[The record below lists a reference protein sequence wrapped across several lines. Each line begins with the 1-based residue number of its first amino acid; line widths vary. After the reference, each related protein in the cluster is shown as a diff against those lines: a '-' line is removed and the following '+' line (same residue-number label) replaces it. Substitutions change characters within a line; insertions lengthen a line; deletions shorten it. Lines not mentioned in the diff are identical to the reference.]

1 VFGFGCY
8 SQQRLQ
14 LLQSGSLLGPE
25 EAIVAHLLEAVGQD
39 MLEEAADELL
49 G

>member
-1 VFGFGCY
+1 LGGGWNN
-8 SQQRLQ
+8 QGGLDPLE
-14 LLQSGSLLGPE
+14 LLSLLGPE

>member
-1 VFGFGCY
+1 
-8 SQQRLQ
+8 LE
-14 LLQSGSLLGPE
+14 LLSLLRAE
-25 EAIVAHLLEAVGQD
+25 EAIVADLLEAVGQD